1 MVGDRPAK
9 FGAMGFV
16 PLPDVAA
23 AAREVD
29 YVLDVLELDGI
40 NLLTHTGDRYLGHP
54 EEDELYAE
62 LDRRRAVVFVHP
74 VRPQALPPVDYP
86 AGYTELVFDTT
97 RAIANLLC
105 TGTLAK
111 YPNIRFIMSH
121 MGGVTPFLLFRL
133 SGLDDEPKLRVRFP
147 DGVATYLRRL
157 YYDVAQSA
165 APLSFRALLEI
176 ADPSRILFGTDYP
189 FARNAEKVM
198 TDTIE
203 AVARFDGFDAT
214 LKRKI
219 ALDNARALFPRFAA
233 IPRNQAEE
241 RIHENRAYRARPH
254 GQRHCATPHRAGLR
268 DHRLGSGREGDAGG
282 GETRRADRG
291 EPQGRRRR
299 GRDGDLDH
307 HRGQRRAEGLYR
319 PERAARSRRQG
330 QAVHRD
336 EHAAADD
343 RPRACA
349 DRRGEGRAADRVA
362 GARHHPERARR

>member
-1 MVGDRPAK
+1 MTGFPLIDIHQHVIPDGYRSALARIGVMGSGENPWPQWSMARTLELMDEHGIAGVMLSIASPGAYFGDVEFTRGLVRDCNEALARMVGDRPAK

-54 EEDELYAE
+54 EEDELYAA

-203 AVARFDGFDAT
+203 ALARFDGFDAT

-219 ALDNARALFPRFAA
+219 ALDNARALFPRFAN
-233 IPRNQAEE
+233 PAE
-241 RIHENRAYRARPH
+241 P
-254 GQRHCATPHRAGLR
+254 
-268 DHRLGSGREGDAGG
+268 S
-282 GETRRADRG
+282 RG
-291 EPQGRRRR
+291 T
-299 GRDGDLDH
+299 H
-307 HRGQRRAEGLYR
+307 
-319 PERAARSRRQG
+319 S
-330 QAVHRD
+330 
-336 EHAAADD
+336 
-343 RPRACA
+343 
-349 DRRGEGRAADRVA
+349 
-362 GARHHPERARR
+362 